1 MKRNSGFIGSLK
13 TIKTFDASGITELR
27 DQHIHSQ
34 NSAWPASPKLLS
46 HTVKLD
52 DTDMNDIVINSDD
65 HTIECTFEGL
75 ILSQTIYWEADQT
88 SANDLVYTSGSF
100 SVSGNLGS
108 FSINTQL
115 RSIKSDETFDVRI
128 RTGSLTGPIIG
139 EMTLT
144 LKGATLSFLSSNLT
158 ERGTSS
164 SSVQLNVNYVGDR
177 YTTERFFLYSYTTG
191 TGYADPATDFSSY
204 NSGNAFIQGTKLGT
218 GINRYLRYYD
228 SFAVVDDYVTEGPEV
243 LRLRLGICRGGSTTI
258 IYTADHNYSISD
270 TTVNPSGSITL
281 SSSTPAEG
289 DTLTVTYSDSNNN
302 SSTASTLYWTANF
315 GTATSIDIESTS
327 GSFSLVNGSGSFSIV
342 ISEDLVSDGGET
354 FTVEVRSLSTT
365 GTILAT
371 SSTVTI
377 TDTPPPDPT
386 SGFVTLKP
394 GSSSYISTPSD
405 TTSYYNVMDVV
416 VPSTY
421 SGSARIYVG
430 SKVTASTTFYND
442 NTVAGIQILNSAA
455 TSILRADIF
464 SSGTESYE
472 TTTVATSAQSSAGYP
487 ITLSAATA
495 LTYSSIANGSTVNR
509 WNRATSTGSSYT
521 GMADGISTG
530 YETTILMTP
539 DSADYTQIAQSSG
552 TYYVYTE
559 TSGSTRFTGMTM
571 RSPAYTF
578 SGGEIIRVCFQFTS
592 RSGYSFNPNDSLFVG
607 IA

>member
-13 TIKTFDASGITELR
+13 KIETSEASGITELR

-34 NSAWPASPKLLS
+34 NSAWPTSPELLS
-46 HTVKLD
+46 HTVRLD

-65 HTIECTFEGL
+65 HSVECTFKGIEDA
-75 ILSQTIYWEADQT
+75 QTIYWDADQT
-88 SANDLVYTSGSF
+88 SANDLIYISGSF
-100 SVSGNLGS
+100 SVVNNSGS

-115 RSIKSDETFDVRI
+115 KSIKSDETFDVRI
-128 RTGSLTGPIIG
+128 RTGSITGTIIG

-144 LKGATLSFLSSNLT
+144 LKGAVLNFLSSNLT
-158 ERGTSS
+158 ERGSS
-164 SSVQLNVNYVGDR
+164 ISSVTVNVSYVGNR
-177 YTTERFFLYSYTTG
+177 YTLDRFFLYTYTTG
-191 TGYADPATDFSSY
+191 TGYADPATDFSLY
-204 NSGNAFIQGTKLGT
+204 NSGNSYFTGAKFGT
-218 GINRYLRYYD
+218 GINRYLQYYD
-228 SFAVVDDYVTEGPEV
+228 SSYILDDYVTEGSEI

-258 IYTADHNYSISD
+258 IYTADHNYSVLD
-270 TTVNPSGSITL
+270 TTVNPSGSITF

-289 DTLTVTYSDSNNN
+289 DTLTVTYSDPNNN
-302 SSTASTLYWTANF
+302 SSSSSTLYWTANF
-315 GTATSIDIESTS
+315 GTATSADITPIS
-327 GSFSLVNGSGSFSIV
+327 GSFSFVNGSGSFPIT
-342 ISEDLVSDGGET
+342 ISEDFVSDGGET
-354 FTVEVRSLSTT
+354 FTVEIRSLSTT
-365 GTILAT
+365 GTILKT

-386 SGFVTLKP
+386 SDFVALRP
-394 GSSSYISTPSD
+394 GSNIVPSSTDYTG
-405 TTSYYNVMDVV
+405 YYNVMDIV

-442 NTVAGIQILNSAA
+442 NTVAGIQILNSAG

-464 SSGTESYE
+464 SSSNESYE

-509 WNRATSTGSSYT
+509 WNRATLTSSSYT
-521 GMADGISTG
+521 GMADGISTL
-530 YETTILMTP
+530 YETNILPTP
-539 DSADYTQIAQSSG
+539 VSSDITQAPQTSG

-578 SGGEIIRVCFQFTS
+578 SGGEIIRVCFQLTS
-592 RSGYSFNPNDSLFVG
+592 RSGYSFDPNDSLFIGV
-607 IA
+607 A